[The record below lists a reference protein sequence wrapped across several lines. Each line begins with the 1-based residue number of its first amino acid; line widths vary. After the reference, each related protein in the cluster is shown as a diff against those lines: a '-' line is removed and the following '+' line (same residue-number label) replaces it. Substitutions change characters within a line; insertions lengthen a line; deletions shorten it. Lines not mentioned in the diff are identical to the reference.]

1 MSELQWPPKGVMVAL
16 ILLGIWPVV
25 GILYYYCEKV
35 IDGLLSRDGFNWLDD
50 GPRRPPKKKSIFV
63 RGRGLT

>member
-1 MSELQWPPKGVMVAL
+1 MVAL